1 MSLDRNRSFSIWEK
15 VGGSEEEEERAGGET
30 KREEKPGEMLCS
42 NTIRFSKATLTGLTL
57 AVIRLSRS
65 PSGSPGNAKLPAN

>member
-15 VGGSEEEEERAGGET
+15 VGEEEEEEEDGRGE
-30 KREEKPGEMLCS
+30 KRRETGRETLCS
-42 NTIRFSKATLTGLTL
+42 STIRFSKAALTGLTL

-65 PSGSPGNAKLPAN
+65 PSGSLGNAKLPAN

>member
-15 VGGSEEEEERAGGET
+15 VGEEEEEDGRGE
-30 KREEKPGEMLCS
+30 KRRETGRETLCS
-42 NTIRFSKATLTGLTL
+42 STIRFSKAALTGLTL

-65 PSGSPGNAKLPAN
+65 PSGSLGNAKLPAN